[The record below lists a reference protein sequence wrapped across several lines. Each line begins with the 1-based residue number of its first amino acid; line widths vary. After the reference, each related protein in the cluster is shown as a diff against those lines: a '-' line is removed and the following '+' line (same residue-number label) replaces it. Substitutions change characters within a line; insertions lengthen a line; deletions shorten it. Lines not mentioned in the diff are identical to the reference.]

1 MRVAKVAVFCSEER
15 VFLPCTQT
23 RAVSNGISTRTSEKL
38 RMQKKSG
45 NVLIEALTESE
56 AFAETVQW
64 LTREQYA

>member
-1 MRVAKVAVFCSEER
+1 MAVFRSEAR
-15 VFLPCTQT
+15 VLLSCTQT
-23 RAVSNGISTRTSEKL
+23 RVVSNGISTRTSEKL